1 MKCRTK
7 RKPPAK
13 FPMKLKS
20 KPWVVFFSLPMN
32 IKGRAALLSLAVHS
46 ESSWEGQGSFA
57 ADEMEMEKPRF
68 VPGSCRAGDET
79 GWHKCCWRCRCDT
92 QQFHTPSQPFQP
104 LPVCKYHLCS
114 GKPDFQNSADV
125 MRRQTGAPTS
135 LCPLGWGWLKP
146 GAQILVL
153 EGSGPWD
160 RAPAGSS
167 STDVSTTSSAP
178 RNYSKRLFSE

>member
-46 ESSWEGQGSFA
+46 EGSREGQGSFA
-57 ADEMEMEKPRF
+57 ADEMEMEKPHF

-79 GWHKCCWRCRCDT
+79 GWHKCCWRCQCDT

-104 LPVCKYHLCS
+104 LPVCKYHLRG
-114 GKPDFQNSADV
+114 GKTRFAEFCWCNEGANGSTNLSLPPRVGMA
-125 MRRQTGAPTS
+125 QTWSPN
-135 LCPLGWGWLKP
+135 P
-146 GAQILVL
+146 
-153 EGSGPWD
+153 GSGRF
-160 RAPAGSS
+160 RALGPS
-167 STDVSTTSSAP
+167 P
-178 RNYSKRLFSE
+178 CWLQLH